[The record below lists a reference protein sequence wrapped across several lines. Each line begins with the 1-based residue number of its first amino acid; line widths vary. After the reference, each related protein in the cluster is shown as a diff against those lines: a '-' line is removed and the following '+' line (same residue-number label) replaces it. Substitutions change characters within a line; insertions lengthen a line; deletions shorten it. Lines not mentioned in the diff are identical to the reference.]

1 MRRCPLGIHDGIM
14 ISSDLRIIFDSEKV
28 IIPDLNITRD
38 DVRGK
43 ETLRC
48 LKKDGRMW
56 CQMMT
61 FEEMAKS

>member
-1 MRRCPLGIHDGIM
+1 M
-14 ISSDLRIIFDSEKV
+14 ISSDLRTIFDNEKL

-56 CQMMT
+56 CQMMA

>member
-1 MRRCPLGIHDGIM
+1 M
-14 ISSDLRIIFDSEKV
+14 ISSDLSTIFDNEKL

-56 CQMMT
+56 CQMMA

>member
-1 MRRCPLGIHDGIM
+1 M
-14 ISSDLRIIFDSEKV
+14 ISSNLRTIFDNEKL

-38 DVRGK
+38 YVRGK